1 MRICSSWK
9 FIITKAFADS
19 EKGEQMQISSD
30 LIIIVIGGT
39 GTVIF
44 AVLLSLLPGRF
55 RRKRQELLERLE

>member
-1 MRICSSWK
+1 
-9 FIITKAFADS
+9 
-19 EKGEQMQISSD
+19 MQISSD
-30 LIIIVIGGT
+30 LIIIVIGST